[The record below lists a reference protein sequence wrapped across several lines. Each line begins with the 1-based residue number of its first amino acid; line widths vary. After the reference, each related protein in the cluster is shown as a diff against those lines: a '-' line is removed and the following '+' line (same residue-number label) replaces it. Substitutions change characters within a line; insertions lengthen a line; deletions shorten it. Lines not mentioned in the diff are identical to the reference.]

1 MSSHISP
8 IDGRYNNLT
17 KELSILFSEYSFIKQ
32 RVIIEIRYF
41 LFLLKLNTPNFPN
54 NDKLTD
60 FMENLLLNIGIP
72 QIQVI
77 KEIEKQIH
85 HDVKSIEYFLTKQL
99 QEAGFDEYINL
110 LHFGLTSQDVNT
122 MAYSISILDFKLNIF
137 NPLFVTLLTNLQ
149 EKINNWENIVILG
162 RTHGQPATW
171 TLLGKE
177 FKVFKNKLQREFD
190 ILNDYKITTKI
201 GGCVGNMTSHKM
213 FANEDW
219 DELLTT
225 FALQFNLQ
233 RTKYT
238 TQIHNYDEFAF
249 FFDILKRI
257 SAILIDMCRDIW
269 MYCALG
275 ELTLDKPK
283 KHVGSSV
290 MPHKVNPIEFENAE
304 GNLKITEM
312 WLEFLSRELIKSR
325 LQRDLTDSTILRNLG
340 TIFGHMLIS
349 FKNINC
355 GFTFLK
361 ENKDKIEKNLLENV
375 SSMSEV
381 DQHLLRLSN
390 QLEGYDT
397 RKLNGF
403 QNENNSS
410 QVEYYKQF
418 ILNINKKINRITRK
432 QYNLPDDF

>member
-1 MSSHISP
+1 MNDVCIFNISP

-17 KELSILFSEYSFIKQ
+17 KGLSFLFSEYAFIKE
-32 RVIIEIRYF
+32 RLVIEIEYF
-41 LFLLKLNTPNFPN
+41 IFLLELNTPQFPN
-54 NDKLTD
+54 NDKLKN
-60 FMENLLLNIGIP
+60 FMIHLSQNINIEH
-72 QIQVI
+72 IQAI
-77 KEIEKQIH
+77 KDIERKIH
-85 HDVKSIEYFLTKQL
+85 HDVKSIEYFLTKELRKQ
-99 QEAGFDEYINL
+99 GFNEYINL

-122 MAYSISILDFKLNIF
+122 MAYSVSLVHFKLNVF
-137 NPLFVTLLTNLQ
+137 EPLFITLLTKLQ
-149 EKINNWENIVILG
+149 NKINDWENIVILG

-177 FKVFKNKLQREFD
+177 FKVFENKLQREFD
-190 ILNDYKITTKI
+190 ILKNYKITTKI

-213 FANEDW
+213 FIPVENW
-219 DELLTT
+219 DELLTK
-225 FALQFNLQ
+225 FALQFHLC

-238 TQIHNYDEFAF
+238 TQIHNYDEFAY

-257 SAILIDMCRDIW
+257 CTILIDMCRDIW
-269 MYCALG
+269 LYCSLG

-283 KHVGSSV
+283 EYVGSSV
-290 MPHKVNPIEFENAE
+290 MPHKVNPMEFENAE

-312 WLEFLSRELIKSR
+312 WLEFLSRELPKSR

-340 TIFGHMLIS
+340 TVFGHMLIS
-349 FKNINC
+349 FENINR

-361 ENKDKIEKNLLENV
+361 SNKDKIEKNLLENV

-390 QLEGYDT
+390 KLEGYNT

-403 QNENNSS
+403 ESNDNNASK
-410 QVEYYKQF
+410 VEFYKQF
-418 ILNINKKINRITRK
+418 IL
-432 QYNLPDDF
+432 D

>member
-1 MSSHISP
+1 MDKVCLFNISP

-17 KELSILFSEYSFIKQ
+17 NELSFLFSEFSFIKQ
-32 RVIIEIRYF
+32 RVILEIHYF
-41 LFLLKLNTPNFPN
+41 LFLLKLNTPEFPN
-54 NDKLTD
+54 DENVND
-60 FMENLLLNIGIP
+60 FMENLLENINVSHITN
-72 QIQVI
+72 I
-77 KEIEKQIH
+77 KDIEKNIH
-85 HDVKSIEYFLTKQL
+85 HDVKSIEYFLTTQL
-99 QEAGFDEYINL
+99 QKGGFDKYINL

-122 MAYSISILDFKLNIF
+122 MAYSISLHNFKHDIF
-137 NPLFVTLLTNLQ
+137 SPLFETLLSNLQ
-149 EKINNWENIVILG
+149 NKINDWNNTVILG

-171 TLLGKE
+171 TILGKE
-177 FKVFKNKLQREFD
+177 FNVFKNKLLREYH
-190 ILNDYKITTKI
+190 ILLDYKITTKI

-213 FANEDW
+213 FANKNWEN
-219 DELLTT
+219 LLTE

-257 SAILIDMCRDIW
+257 CAILIDMCRDIW
-269 MYCALG
+269 LYCALG
-275 ELTLDKPK
+275 ELTLNKPK
-283 KHVGSSV
+283 GHIGSSV

-312 WLEFLSRELIKSR
+312 WLEFLSRELLKSR

-349 FKNINC
+349 FKNINR

-361 ENKDKIEKNLLENV
+361 ENKEKIESNLLKNI

-381 DQHLLRLSN
+381 DQHLLRIRN
-390 QLEGYDT
+390 KCNGYDT
-397 RKLNGF
+397 RKKSG
-403 QNENNSS
+403 EDSRNNK
-410 QVEYYKQF
+410 VEYYKHF
-418 ILNINKKINRITRK
+418 ILTDSI
-432 QYNLPDDF
+432 

>member
-1 MSSHISP
+1 MSKVNMFNISP
-8 IDGRYNNLT
+8 IGGRYNHLT
-17 KELSILFSEYSFIKQ
+17 KELSFIFSEYAFIKQ
-32 RVIIEIRYF
+32 RVKIEIQYF
-41 LFLLKLNTPNFPN
+41 LFLLKLNTHAFPN
-54 NDKLTD
+54 NDNVAN
-60 FMENLLLNIGIP
+60 FMKNLLININ
-72 QIQVI
+72 IQHINSI
-77 KEIEKQIH
+77 KKIEEKIH

-99 QEAGFDEYINL
+99 QQQGFNKYVNL

-122 MAYSISILDFKLNIF
+122 MAYSISIQDFKKDIF
-137 NPLFVTLLTNLQ
+137 IPLFITLITNLQ
-149 EKINNWENIVILG
+149 NKITLWNDTVIIG

-171 TLLGKE
+171 TILGKE
-177 FKVFKNKLQREFD
+177 FTVFKNKLLREYN
-190 ILNDYKITTKI
+190 ILLEHKITTKI

-225 FALQFNLQ
+225 FALQFDLQ

-283 KHVGSSV
+283 GHIGSSV

-312 WLEFLSRELIKSR
+312 WLEFLSRELLKSR

-340 TIFGHMLIS
+340 TVFGHMIIS
-349 FKNINC
+349 LKNINR
-355 GFTFLK
+355 GFTFLIANK
-361 ENKDKIEKNLLENV
+361 EKIEKNLLENI

-381 DQHLLRLSN
+381 DQHLLRLRN
-390 QLEGYDT
+390 EEPGYDT
-397 RKLNGF
+397 RKENGDKIM
-403 QNENNSS
+403 S
-410 QVEYYKQF
+410 VADDVKYYKQF
-418 ILNINKKINRITRK
+418 IL
-432 QYNLPDDF
+432 DE